1 MIDDLGKEFCAGE
14 YRLPL
19 GVKTYVMGIVNV
31 TPDSFSDGGQYL
43 SARDA
48 EAHAYGLA
56 DARADILDIGGE
68 STRPGHS
75 PVDFQEEI
83 DRVIPVIRRIA
94 PKFDIPVSVDTS
106 KARVAQEAIEAGA
119 SIINDVWG
127 LKRDPD
133 IARVAYESRSGLV
146 LMFNATDPSL
156 TEHSGDIVTDAI
168 AYLSGS
174 VDIALRAG
182 VREDQ
187 IILDPGIG
195 FGMDHRE
202 SFELIKGIGRLKE
215 LGFPVLIGPSRKRF
229 IGAALGDLPVDKRDT
244 GTAAASCIA
253 AFIGADMV
261 RVHDVKSVVQAV
273 IISDILSDKRKYEEV

>member
-1 MIDDLGKEFCAGE
+1 MINDLGKEFCAGE

-48 EAHAYGLA
+48 EAHASGLA